1 MLLFCAIWIN
11 AKFLRA
17 LNKTLKFDLNK
28 DDHDSFGP
36 SRRIAAQIFFKKA
49 LWTKQIRFLLM
60 EWASY
65 VAEKIWRNS
74 LSHGNSSGR
83 FLHGPPLNLLQKLY
97 VILAN
102 FWIWVRTA
110 PTFFDQELQTSEDWC
125 ATNPNPPINR
135 SRRQGFVAGSPSFE
149 LTNWRS
155 GECIIEKKNKKKTPK
170 ST

>member
-1 MLLFCAIWIN
+1 MRNFCEPWTKLLN
-11 AKFLRA
+11 L
-17 LNKTLKFDLNK
+17 TLKKTIMTALDRSGESPLN
-28 DDHDSFGP
+28 
-36 SRRIAAQIFFKKA
+36 FFLKKA

-155 GECIIEKKNKKKTPK
+155 GECIIEKKKKTPK